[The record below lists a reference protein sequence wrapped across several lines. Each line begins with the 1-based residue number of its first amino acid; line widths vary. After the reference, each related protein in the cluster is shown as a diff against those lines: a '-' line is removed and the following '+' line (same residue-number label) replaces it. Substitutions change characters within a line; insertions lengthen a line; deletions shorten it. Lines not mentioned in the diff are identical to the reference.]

1 MVLRVFP
8 EYHVENKSAL
18 AAEKLRCPVI
28 KHVQLSAKGE
38 PIGHP
43 PRGLVFFKSFA
54 LEPDSA
60 DSKLLDGKSR
70 FTDK

>member
-1 MVLRVFP
+1 MHHLQVQSKSFAFAVCRVLRVFP

-43 PRGLVFFKSFA
+43 PRGLVFF
-54 LEPDSA
+54 LN
-60 DSKLLDGKSR
+60 LLR
-70 FTDK
+70 